1 MCTLHACGKVFAAST
16 WEKNM
21 KKDVD
26 LSCIRIGT
34 EDDLADAMALAS
46 RLLDDTSASLDFVTR
61 QFSLDLLVAVLLTT
75 AYGKRDK
82 TLAEVLFF
90 LVDPAW
96 DCAKQILLSFPHDRE
111 AFQQKNAALWRNGL
125 AWKIMRV
132 ADDAAQVMVNR
143 CYLHWKNAFAMAGGV
158 EVRAKPPSRIA
169 VFNQQ
174 AVAKAV
180 QMVSSLPPDKKAGAE
195 RILQNAQANDGYR
208 LVPDACQARARLE
221 EAKARFENLVAP
233 ITRLQIDLFLAAA
246 MDAEN
251 FHINPI
257 LLLGDPGIGKTYLAT
272 QLAEALGVATEKISA
287 GGAQG
292 GFQFTGSH
300 TSWMGARPGS
310 LFTLLAE
317 GGCASPVVVIDE
329 IDKIGASAQFPVL
342 PVLLDLLE
350 PNTAQRFKDQFFDME
365 FDASRMIF
373 ILTANSLDGVPAALL
388 SRVEVFEVPR
398 PEPVQRLRIIEQVT
412 DQLCL
417 KTKTHI
423 AMDKGTCD
431 LLAERMDIDLRR
443 LSRLV
448 TEAFAK
454 AMQLGKPLARIV
466 IPQFSGKRSI
476 GF

>member
-1 MCTLHACGKVFAAST
+1 M
-16 WEKNM
+16 KN
-21 KKDVD
+21 DFD

-46 RLLDDTSASLDFVTR
+46 RLLDETSVNLDFVTR
-61 QFSLDLLVAVLLTT
+61 QFSYDLLVAVLLTT
-75 AYGKRDK
+75 VYGTRDK

-96 DCAKQILLSFPHDRE
+96 DSARQILLSFSHE
-111 AFQQKNAALWRNGL
+111 KEVFQQKSAALWRNGL
-125 AWKIMRV
+125 NSKIGRV
-132 ADDAAQVMVNR
+132 AVVAAESLVNR

-158 EVRAKPPSRIA
+158 EVIAQPAVGVA
-169 VFNQQ
+169 VFDQQ
-174 AVAKAV
+174 AVAKAL
-180 QMVSSLPPDKKAGAE
+180 QMISGIQPEKMAGAD

-208 LVPDACQARARLE
+208 VVPDACQASVKLE

-233 ITRLQIDLFLAAA
+233 IERLQTDLVLAAA
-246 MDAEN
+246 MNPED
-251 FHINPI
+251 FQIPPI

-272 QLAEALGVATEKISA
+272 QLADALGVATEKISA

-300 TSWMGARPGS
+300 TSWSGSRPGS

-317 GGCASPVVVIDE
+317 GGSASPVLVVDE
-329 IDKIGASAQFPVL
+329 VDKIGASAQYPVL

-350 PNTAQRFKDQFFDME
+350 PNTAKRFKDQFFDME

-388 SRVEVFEVPR
+388 SRVDVFEVPR
-398 PEPVQRLRIIEQVT
+398 PEPAQRLRIILQVT
-412 DQLCL
+412 DQLCR
-417 KTKTHI
+417 KTKTQI

-431 LLAERMDIDLRR
+431 LLAERVDIDLRK

-448 TEAFAK
+448 KEAFGK
-454 AMQLGKPLARIV
+454 AIQLGAPLANIV
-466 IPQFSGKRSI
+466 IPPFSGKRAI